1 MEGISNIAIYAIL
14 VYKERF
20 TMQNKKTVKRIKES
34 ITQPEYKKLMNSIR
48 GDDTIRKI
56 TQQNL
61 LRTFTILYFTGLRL
75 NEIQQMKLS
84 HIKEL
89 LEQGS
94 TKLILPKTKSERK
107 LFAGDEFRKQ
117 IVKLFTIDD
126 KIDLDA
132 RVVTKGS
139 VKSGRTGINHDVFIK
154 QVNSKMKEIL
164 GNGYTSHSFRQGLI
178 SEMGAKQINTKIIS
192 KFIGHSDVKTTMR
205 YIKPTD
211 EDLRKAMVR

>member
-1 MEGISNIAIYAIL
+1 MKNTETI
-14 VYKERF
+14 
-20 TMQNKKTVKRIKES
+20 KRIKES
-34 ITQPEYKKLMNSIR
+34 ITQDEYKKLMNSIR
-48 GDDTIRKI
+48 GDDTIRKT

-61 LRTFTILYFTGLRL
+61 LRTFSILYFTGLRL
-75 NEIQQMKLS
+75 NELQQMRLY

-94 TKLILPKTKSERK
+94 SKLILPKTKSERK

-117 IVKLFTIDD
+117 LLKLFTIDD
-126 KIDLDA
+126 TTDLEM

-154 QVNSKMKEIL
+154 QVNSKMKSIL
-164 GNGYTSHSFRQGLI
+164 GSGYTSHSFRQGLI
-178 SEMGAKQINTKIIS
+178 TEMGSKQINTKIIS

-205 YIKPTD
+205 YINPTD
-211 EDLRKAMVR
+211 EDLKGAMVR

>member
-1 MEGISNIAIYAIL
+1 M
-14 VYKERF
+14 
-20 TMQNKKTVKRIKES
+20 KKTKTIKRIKES
-34 ITQPEYKKLMNSIR
+34 ITQDEYKKLMNSVR
-48 GDDTIRKI
+48 GDDTIRKT

-89 LEQGS
+89 LELGS
-94 TKLILPKTKSERK
+94 SKLLLPKTKSERK
-107 LFAGDEFRKQ
+107 LFAGDEFKKQ
-117 IVKLFTIDD
+117 IVKLFTIND
-126 KIDLDA
+126 KTDLEV

-178 SEMGAKQINTKIIS
+178 TEMGSKQINTKIIS
-192 KFIGHSDVKTTMR
+192 KFIGHSDVNTTMR
-205 YIKPTD
+205 YINPTD
-211 EDLRKAMVR
+211 EDLKGAMVR